1 MKQKEASF
9 TKGERLCGVKAIS
22 DLFSTGRALYLP
34 PLRIVYQIM
43 PEDSSLE
50 PARVLVS
57 VPKRNFKKAVD
68 RNLIRRRVKEAYRK
82 NKMPLIRSLF
92 AGNKH
97 IDLAILWVDNAI
109 QPYDI
114 AERSIKEMIVK
125 LSHLV

>member
-1 MKQKEASF
+1 MRQKEASF

-22 DLFSTGRALYLP
+22 DLFSAGRALYLP
-34 PLRIVYQIM
+34 PLRIIYQIM
-43 PEDSSLE
+43 PEDSQLE

-68 RNLIRRRVKEAYRK
+68 RNLIKRRVKEAYRK
-82 NKMPLIRSLF
+82 NKMPLIKSLI
-92 AGNKH
+92 ASNRR
-97 IDLAILWVDNAI
+97 INLAILWVDDAI

-114 AERSIKEMIVK
+114 AERYIKEMIGK